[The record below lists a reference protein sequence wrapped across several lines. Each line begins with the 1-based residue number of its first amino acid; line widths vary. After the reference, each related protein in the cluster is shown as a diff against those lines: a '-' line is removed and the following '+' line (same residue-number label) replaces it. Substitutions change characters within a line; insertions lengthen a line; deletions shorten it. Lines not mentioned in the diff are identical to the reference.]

1 MKNYQDL
8 KEQLIINLEKTVL
21 DEKIIYNFL
30 NTFAKKSLLYYNKEY
45 LFDLKRIKVLENFN
59 KIQNIVKKFL
69 NEIKSYEISEA
80 GTIIVLYNNK
90 TKVEYQLFDISS
102 FLLNN
107 LNLRKNSINYFIGL
121 SFFYIESNFEIM
133 QIYGIFQEE
142 RIVYK

>member
-30 NTFAKKSLLYYNKEY
+30 NTFAKKSLLYHNKEY

-69 NEIKSYEISEA
+69 NEIDSYEISEA

>member
-30 NTFAKKSLLYYNKEY
+30 NTFAKKSLLYHNKEY